1 MEQCRGGCSH
11 EMVNSPATAATMAYP
26 TLEEERR
33 SSWHEQHD
41 NDYGGCCRRQR
52 QRNVGQ
58 AVDYHETET
67 LRRDLD
73 SFSVVCSPC
82 IEQHDDHRH
91 VHDES
96 CTGCHSRGSTATIL
110 NRDFA
115 HSHQQPVPG
124 PSKQLVELPTGLP
137 CPTDGRIQRR
147 SRKQSQPRKVTE
159 VEEDEDLICSGEGIK
174 QEEEEEEEEQEQEQ
188 EKEGQA
194 TEKPESQIAI
204 LKDKYRSPSNRKTRS
219 LKCRQCPRNSL
230 ARGCICP
237 PYHSKASLLLHNLW
251 RHNKKTRTR
260 TRTGTRTQTQTRD
273 RLENQAPNNDNPVS
287 QVSSITLKATVY
299 TNPARYD
306 YHS

>member
-1 MEQCRGGCSH
+1 
-11 EMVNSPATAATMAYP
+11 MVNSPATAATMAYP

-33 SSWHEQHD
+33 SSWHEQHG
-41 NDYGGCCRRQR
+41 NDHGGCRRRRRRRQR
-52 QRNVGQ
+52 QRNAGQ

-73 SFSVVCSPC
+73 SFTAVCSPC

-115 HSHQQPVPG
+115 HSYHQPVAG
-124 PSKQLVELPTGLP
+124 PSKHQSLELPTELP
-137 CPTDGRIQRR
+137 CPANGRIQRR

-159 VEEDEDLICSGEGIK
+159 IVEEDEDLISPGEGIK
-174 QEEEEEEEEQEQEQ
+174 QEEKEEEEER
-188 EKEGQA
+188 EKEGEA
-194 TEKPESQIAI
+194 TEKPESQMAI
-204 LKDKYRSPSNRKTRS
+204 LKKKYRTPSKRGKRS
-219 LKCRQCPRNSL
+219 LKCHQCPKNSF
-230 ARGCICP
+230 ASGCVCP
-237 PYHSKASLLLHNLW
+237 PYHTKASLVLHNLW
-251 RHNKKTRTR
+251 RHNKRTR
-260 TRTGTRTQTQTRD
+260 S

-306 YHS
+306 YHR